1 MLEELKE
8 TILKR
13 VIGELFQ
20 EAEKMIKE
28 SVKLT
33 EKNSKFVTL
42 GLSLS
47 VAGLCHALMGPLSAI
62 GFDVLNGLIT
72 MGIMNG
78 HNINSVSR
86 EVKQTK
92 QFFDKFDEKKED
104 VFNVLKI
111 EFTSDLRIGTY
122 FTRKEIDLIV
132 KKGILNL
139 RENEIEMF
147 SKVRFNDHQED
158 YLKNIISQKEKINV
172 IHFLDLAMMEGS
184 IKNKKYINLGGKNK
198 TLREIINPA
207 KKLMISK

>member
-8 TILKR
+8 TIVKR

-33 EKNSKFVTL
+33 EKNNKFITL

-47 VAGLCHALMGPLSAI
+47 VAGLCHAIMGPIASI

-72 MGIMNG
+72 MGVMNG
-78 HNINSVSR
+78 HNINTVSR
-86 EVKQTK
+86 EVKKTE
-92 QFFDKFDEKKED
+92 QFFEKFDEKKDD

-111 EFTSDLRIGTY
+111 EFTSDLRLGTY
-122 FTRKEIDLIV
+122 FTRREIDSII

-139 RENEIEMF
+139 RDNEIEMF
-147 SKVRFNDHQED
+147 SKVRFNDNQEE

-172 IHFLDLAMMEGS
+172 IHFLDLAMIEGS
-184 IKNKKYINLGGKNK
+184 IKNQKYINLGGKNK
-198 TLREIINPA
+198 TLQEIMNPT
-207 KKLMISK
+207 KKIMIK

>member
-8 TILKR
+8 TIVKR

-33 EKNSKFVTL
+33 EKNNKFITL

-47 VAGLCHALMGPLSAI
+47 VARLCHAIMGPIASI

-72 MGIMNG
+72 MGVMNG
-78 HNINSVSR
+78 HNINTVSR
-86 EVKQTK
+86 EVKKTE
-92 QFFDKFDEKKED
+92 QFFEKFDEKKDD

-111 EFTSDLRIGTY
+111 EFTSDLRLGTY
-122 FTRKEIDLIV
+122 FTRREIDSII

-139 RENEIEMF
+139 RDNEIEMF
-147 SKVRFNDHQED
+147 SKVRFNDNQEE

-172 IHFLDLAMMEGS
+172 IHFLDLAMIEGS
-184 IKNKKYINLGGKNK
+184 IKNQKYINLGGKNK
-198 TLREIINPA
+198 TLQEIMNPT
-207 KKLMISK
+207 KKLMIK